1 MTKTSGHYKDVP
13 NGVTI
18 FMFFIDI
25 KQNTH
30 QIHKPTNKN
39 EYKNIVGHCI
49 HNWLDQ
55 EQYHTAKK
63 DIKAYR
69 KSLKTPHKK
78 KLHHDTTNQNQPQ
91 NRKKYGAEWI
101 FDILVDNWRIG
112 ATYQKINGHMIHGTK
127 LSLELT
133 IFDIVI

>member
-25 KQNTH
+25 EQNTH
-30 QIHKPTNKN
+30 QVHETTNKH

-49 HNWLDQ
+49 HNWFDQ
-55 EQYHTAKK
+55 EQYHTTKK

-69 KSLKTPHKK
+69 KSLKTSHKK
-78 KLHHDTTNQNQPQ
+78 KLHHDTSNQNQPQ
-91 NRKKYGAEWI
+91 DRKKNSAKWI
-101 FDILVDNWRIG
+101 FDILVDDWRIS
-112 ATYQKINGHMIHGTK
+112 AAYQQINSHMIHCAK
-127 LSLELT
+127 LCLEPT
-133 IFDIVI
+133 IFDIMI